1 MAKKAV
7 LGRVIVLI
15 LLIIILI
22 FAGLWWFDYLGLIRA
37 RNTFE
42 PLYSLLGIKNDT
54 ALSSQA
60 LATADID
67 EDRYLRRME
76 ALELKAAE
84 LDKREA
90 GLKAQEEEILQR
102 LQALDEREAAFEEK
116 EKTFNET
123 VNRYDNERVNLRQ
136 NAQYLT
142 GMPPQNAVDILLN
155 MDDQDVID
163 TLRMVEEIAQEEGS
177 TSIVS
182 YWMSLMPSDRAA
194 VLQRKMASKPT
205 QLP

>member
-1 MAKKAV
+1 MARKAV

-42 PLYSLLGIKNDT
+42 PLYNLFGIKNDT
-54 ALSSQA
+54 ALSSQV

-76 ALELKAAE
+76 ALELKSAE

-90 GLKAQEEEILQR
+90 GLKTQEEEVLQR

-116 EKTFNET
+116 EKTFNEM

-163 TLRMVEEIAQEEGS
+163 TLRMVEEIAREEGS

-182 YWMSLMPSDRAA
+182 YWMSLMPSERAA

>member
-90 GLKAQEEEILQR
+90 GLKTQEEEILQR
-102 LQALDEREAAFEEK
+102 LQAL
-116 EKTFNET
+116 
-123 VNRYDNERVNLRQ
+123 ERVNLRQ

>member
-37 RNTFE
+37 RNAFE

-84 LDKREA
+84 LDKRE
-90 GLKAQEEEILQR
+90 EEEILQR